1 MAFIEGLPV
10 FVQQAPGLILKYHL
24 PVMLRLILEV
34 GHNRTRIR
42 LPNGKHTAGIGLKP
56 ALHSGMI
63 TGNSLFLLQIRT
75 KPCQ

>member
-1 MAFIEGLPV
+1 MP
-10 FVQQAPGLILKYHL
+10 
-24 PVMLRLILEV
+24 RLILDV
-34 GHNRTRIR
+34 GHNRNRSR

>member
-1 MAFIEGLPV
+1 MEFIEGLPV
-10 FVQQAPGLILKYHL
+10 FDQQAPGFIVKYHL
-24 PVMLRLILEV
+24 PVMPRLILDV
-34 GHNRTRIR
+34 GHNRNRSR